1 MKKEDE
7 AKDKQKQIKL
17 DEPESKEEKVVELVA
32 TEKQKPPEIVEAVSE
47 ERPIEGSPE
56 EKLIELTPVSA
67 YEQAPQSVEV
77 SSKGVVTQIVSS
89 QTTTVVEDGEEQTT
103 TTTTEETAFEQF
115 EGES

>member
-17 DEPESKEEKVVELVA
+17 DEPESTEEKVVELVT
-32 TEKQKPPEIVEAVSE
+32 TEKQKPPEIVEGSE